1 MGFECLLC
9 GNEMGNSRANLSRKL
24 APICPNPLWDLFAD
38 AVLKFAY
45 YRGMNPLE
53 WFPHFGFPLLPET

>member
-9 GNEMGNSRANLSRKL
+9 GNEMGNSRANLSREL
-24 APICPNPLWDLFAD
+24 APICPNPLWDLVAD
-38 AVLKFAY
+38 AVLEFAY
-45 YRGMNPLE
+45 YRGMDPLE